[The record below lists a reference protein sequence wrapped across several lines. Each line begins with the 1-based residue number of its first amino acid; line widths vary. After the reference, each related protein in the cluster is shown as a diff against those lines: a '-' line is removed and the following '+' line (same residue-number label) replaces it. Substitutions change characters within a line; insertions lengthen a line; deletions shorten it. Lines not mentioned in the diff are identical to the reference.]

1 MPIANSRLERIQLK
15 KLLQCVIN
23 GDIQQIEKHV
33 KYGVPNLINYND
45 PDDGITPLISTV
57 KQNDLKTL
65 KHLLKFGA
73 NTDIVDFEG
82 RTALMRAAEDGK
94 LDIFQALMSAGANKN
109 ISDLEGKSV
118 LFHCIFPSE
127 RHFQCLKLLMD
138 KQVDINKEDNSK
150 ELALHV
156 ACKKSKE
163 HEIFILELLNNGAD
177 PNKPSKSGRT
187 PLLEICASGSLK
199 ALVHAVTTRA
209 GNITVT
215 DNRGRTPVHEAA
227 KNGHLE
233 ILVALYGFGAVL
245 DVYDQDGVNPLH
257 LAATKNEMCCKYLGQ
272 RGCNPKAK
280 DKDGN
285 LPRNVATNAGQK
297 ACVKELRKLEHT
309 FGKPQKNTEAWALY
323 LYDWA
328 ISNTP
333 QLRDRFTR
341 LGQYLAI
348 EMEEQARQNELALQP
363 TDEDTNGVNKE
374 PITAVTNRA
383 DLTSFRSISEKSTSS
398 SKTSRK
404 RKSPEKNG
412 EIPNELISTDLIPI
426 TRLPYDDF
434 YNVLQVLSA
443 PLEEENLNR
452 LIKLHEKNGDGCIEW
467 EEFLTGKKYI
477 NKAYLMSA
485 FAGKKEKKKKG
496 GKGGKGKKVKIPMDI
511 CILPKES
518 ILRRADG
525 GPPIMFIPRQVPHTD
540 PSRFNADSQP
550 IHLLQDDSAWYLNA
564 PRRQYISF
572 HAAAKHNDLPSIRLA
587 LSEGYHVD
595 TRDKFYKTPLMV
607 AAHHGNLD
615 SAIALIKLGADVNA
629 KDNFHWTPLHHA
641 AHSGMIDLVELLLH
655 NGATIESK
663 AMNGGTPL
671 FRAIEC
677 SRLNVVDY
685 LMAQGAKVIVEN
697 SKGDNPYDVAL
708 AWADPRVIEHVHDK
722 WELAQELAERN
733 KKQGSSKGKR
743 PVAAKSSI
751 SVKGANNLK
760 DTLTPPAK
768 LPGSRSKAMHLLD
781 DISNMLAHS
790 RPLDIAVA
798 ANDLRICPRY
808 RWLPLPSRT
817 ERLARLAEAR
827 ERYGW
832 DHGLPGVPPHLFD
845 QHLAD
850 KLADV
855 EAEAG

>member
-33 KYGVPNLINYND
+33 QYGVPNLINYND
-45 PDDGITPLISTV
+45 PDDGITPLTSTV

-65 KHLLKFGA
+65 KILLKLGA
-73 NTDIVDFEG
+73 NADIVDFEG
-82 RTALMRAAEDGK
+82 KTALMRAAEDGK
-94 LDIFQALMSAGANKN
+94 LDIFQALMSAGASTN

-138 KQVDINKEDNSK
+138 KQVDINKEDNNK
-150 ELALHV
+150 EVALHV

-215 DNRGRTPVHEAA
+215 DNRGRSPVHEAA

-233 ILVALYGFGAVL
+233 ILVALYGFGASL
-245 DVYDQDGVNPLH
+245 DVV
-257 LAATKNEMCCKYLGQ
+257 
-272 RGCNPKAK
+272 GCNPKAK

-285 LPRNVATNAGQK
+285 LPRNIATDAGQK
-297 ACVKELRKLEHT
+297 ACVKELRKLERT
-309 FGKPQKNTEAWALY
+309 LGKSQKNTEAWALC

-333 QLRDRFTR
+333 RLRDRFTR
-341 LGQYLAI
+341 VGQYLAL
-348 EMEEQARQNELALQP
+348 EMEEQARQNELVLQP

-383 DLTSFRSISEKSTSS
+383 DLTSFRSTSEKSTSS

-404 RKSPEKNG
+404 HRSPEKSGQN
-412 EIPNELISTDLIPI
+412 PSDLISTDLPPI

-443 PLEEENLNR
+443 PLDEENLNR

-496 GKGGKGKKVKIPMDI
+496 GK
-511 CILPKES
+511 
-518 ILRRADG
+518 A
-525 GPPIMFIPRQVPHTD
+525 
-540 PSRFNADSQP
+540 
-550 IHLLQDDSAWYLNA
+550 
-564 PRRQYISF
+564 
-572 HAAAKHNDLPSIRLA
+572 SIRLA

-615 SAIALIKLGADVNA
+615 SAIALIKLG
-629 KDNFHWTPLHHA
+629 
-641 AHSGMIDLVELLLH
+641 
-655 NGATIESK
+655 
-663 AMNGGTPL
+663 
-671 FRAIEC
+671 
-677 SRLNVVDY
+677 
-685 LMAQGAKVIVEN
+685 
-697 SKGDNPYDVAL
+697 
-708 AWADPRVIEHVHDK
+708 
-722 WELAQELAERN
+722 
-733 KKQGSSKGKR
+733 
-743 PVAAKSSI
+743 
-751 SVKGANNLK
+751 
-760 DTLTPPAK
+760 
-768 LPGSRSKAMHLLD
+768 
-781 DISNMLAHS
+781 
-790 RPLDIAVA
+790 
-798 ANDLRICPRY
+798 
-808 RWLPLPSRT
+808 
-817 ERLARLAEAR
+817 
-827 ERYGW
+827 
-832 DHGLPGVPPHLFD
+832 
-845 QHLAD
+845 
-850 KLADV
+850 
-855 EAEAG
+855 